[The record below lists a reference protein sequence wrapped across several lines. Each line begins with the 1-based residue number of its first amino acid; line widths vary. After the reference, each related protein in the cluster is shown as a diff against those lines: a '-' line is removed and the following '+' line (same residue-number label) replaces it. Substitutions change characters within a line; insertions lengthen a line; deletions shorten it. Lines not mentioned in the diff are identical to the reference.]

1 MSPFENLTSATILEK
16 VDVQLEQKLPFVVYH
31 KPNSE
36 HLVGIFQKNDTLYFV
51 NDYNETGFVFAPF
64 DGDKIVLIPENQSEI
79 NIAEFKIDIDS
90 QINTIKKEERT
101 TAKANFEALVQKGID
116 AIKLGTFSKVV
127 LSRKEEIEFLNFDV
141 SILFQKLANT
151 YPNAL
156 SYCFFHPQIG
166 LWLGAFSE
174 QLIKMEGTV
183 FTTMAVAGTQ
193 LFIEE
198 KEVVWEDKEKQEQQ
212 YVTDFILENLKG
224 MTTEITVSNP
234 YTLRAGGIIHIK
246 TDIKGVLKKENG
258 LREVLAILHPTP
270 AVCGLPKH
278 ITKDFI
284 LNNEG
289 YNREYYSGFLG
300 EINKNF
306 FNNENNSD
314 LFVNLRCM
322 QIIDNKV
329 FVYVGGGITKDSI
342 PENEWNESVNK
353 AMTIK
358 KVINLG

>member
-141 SILFQKLANT
+141 SILSK
-151 YPNAL
+151 
-156 SYCFFHPQIG
+156 S
-166 LWLGAFSE
+166 
-174 QLIKMEGTV
+174 
-183 FTTMAVAGTQ
+183 
-193 LFIEE
+193 
-198 KEVVWEDKEKQEQQ
+198 VV
-212 YVTDFILENLKG
+212 N
-224 MTTEITVSNP
+224 
-234 YTLRAGGIIHIK
+234 
-246 TDIKGVLKKENG
+246 
-258 LREVLAILHPTP
+258 
-270 AVCGLPKH
+270 
-278 ITKDFI
+278 
-284 LNNEG
+284 
-289 YNREYYSGFLG
+289 
-300 EINKNF
+300 
-306 FNNENNSD
+306 
-314 LFVNLRCM
+314 
-322 QIIDNKV
+322 
-329 FVYVGGGITKDSI
+329 
-342 PENEWNESVNK
+342 
-353 AMTIK
+353 
-358 KVINLG
+358 